1 MRQEQEAK
9 FANSL
14 GSCPKFYHS
23 EVCVYML
30 EGEGE
35 GRGNVVKLQSVTL
48 CARFPGISKL
58 KSNFSGP

>member
-23 EVCVYML
+23 EVCVCVYA
-30 EGEGE
+30 GG
-35 GRGNVVKLQSVTL
+35 GG
-48 CARFPGISKL
+48 G
-58 KSNFSGP
+58 G